1 MNKQTSIMEQL
12 NELINTYDFNVDT
25 LSEYLNLPTKHI
37 EILSQGDCSFLPE
50 EPAYRFSLFDKI
62 TSLYQSA
69 AENKD
74 LNMRSALQILISRY
88 KISRKTIAK
97 MAGVETKDVEKIL
110 SDPSKKVT
118 EKIKYKIA
126 VTVMD
131 LRFTLKEGGQ
141 KL

>member
-1 MNKQTSIMEQL
+1 MNKQTSVMEQL
-12 NELINTYDFNVDT
+12 NELINTYEFNVNT
-25 LSEYLNLPTKHI
+25 LSEYLNLPSKHI

-69 AENKD
+69 TENKD
-74 LNMRSALQILISRY
+74 LNMRTALQILISRY

-97 MAGVETKDVEKIL
+97 MAGVETKDIEKIL
-110 SDPSKKVT
+110 SDPPQKVT
-118 EKIKYKIA
+118 EEIKYRIA

-131 LRFTLKEGGQ
+131 LRFTLKGGGQ